1 MDAVST
7 PSDELDVVE
16 AGTDLEPSDAAI
28 PTEPRSRWQR
38 LDKKLLLASLVI
50 ALGVV
55 LIGYGVGQ
63 SVTGDEAS
71 NMPAAVEDVTP
82 AYEAIQV
89 PQQTTIVA
97 DLESGYYGYLTVD
110 GVELATVRLD
120 EVGSQDVEPG
130 EQVDFPPGARYEPG
144 NATLTFTPGDDQDVD
159 TLGAGVHTV
168 KVVYWKLVDGPETAR
183 SYSWTFTVVWTAA
196 PVLQL
201 RPDAGRI

>member
-1 MDAVST
+1 M
-7 PSDELDVVE
+7 
-16 AGTDLEPSDAAI
+16 
-28 PTEPRSRWQR
+28 
-38 LDKKLLLASLVI
+38 I

-71 NMPAAVEDVTP
+71 NMPTAVEDVTP

-110 GVELATVRLD
+110 GVELPTVRLD

-168 KVVYWKLVDGPETAR
+168 KVVYWKLVDGPDTAR
-183 SYSWTFTVVWTAA
+183 SYSWTFTVV
-196 PVLQL
+196 
-201 RPDAGRI
+201 